1 MHISIKDR
9 LLIVFQYII
18 PHRMLN
24 SLAAKLA
31 NSKNIR
37 IKNFLIKAFIKKF
50 DIDLSEYIIES
61 PEQFTSFNDFF
72 HKKAQTRSKK
82 I

>member
-9 LLIVFQYII
+9 LLIIFQYII

-31 NSKNIR
+31 NSKNIK

-50 DIDLSEYIIES
+50 NIDLSEYIIED
-61 PEQFTSFNDFF
+61 PQEFTSFNDFF
-72 HKKAQTRSKK
+72 TRKLN
-82 I
+82 